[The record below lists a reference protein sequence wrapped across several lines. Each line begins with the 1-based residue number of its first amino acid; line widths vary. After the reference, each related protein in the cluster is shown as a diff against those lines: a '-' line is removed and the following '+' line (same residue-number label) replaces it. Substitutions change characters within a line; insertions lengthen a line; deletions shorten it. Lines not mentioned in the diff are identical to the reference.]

1 MNFPIQPPEPKMIE
15 PLVPNPDVAEQIVGL
30 VGQPKNEP
38 EQEFSGF
45 AINLFRMNKV
55 WRLSPELRM

>member
-1 MNFPIQPPEPKMIE
+1 MIE
-15 PLVPNPDVAEQIVGL
+15 PLVPNPDVAEEIAGL

-45 AINLFRMNKV
+45 VINLFRMNKV
-55 WRLSPELRM
+55 W